1 MDTPPLTNTLQ
12 VRSQPFL
19 VRLDKHNKVAVL
31 EKVKNYPLKAED
43 LNLAALL
50 GALEGVDIL
59 IARGMGPRLVNA
71 LASANIRAIFTGLD
85 SVDEAAKQFGD
96 GKLDELQKGTCDH

>member
-50 GALEGVDIL
+50 GALRDLEIQELCVEGLQEAIPDIL
-59 IARGMGPRLVNA
+59 
-71 LASANIRAIFTGLD
+71 
-85 SVDEAAKQFGD
+85 E
-96 GKLDELQKGTCDH
+96 GKPGFFL